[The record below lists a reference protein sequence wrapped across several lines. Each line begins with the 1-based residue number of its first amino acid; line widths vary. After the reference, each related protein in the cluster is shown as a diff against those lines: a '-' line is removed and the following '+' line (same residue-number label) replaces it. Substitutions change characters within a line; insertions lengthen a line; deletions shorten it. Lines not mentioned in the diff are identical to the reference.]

1 MELFR
6 LFPFEPLPLPEFY
19 CVPVAPCEKYRL
31 LVESAG
37 LKLEV
42 ELEKVNYLREACPVK
57 ELSAELPPG
66 LEALASSLILS
77 FSLFI

>member
-1 MELFR
+1 
-6 LFPFEPLPLPEFY
+6 
-19 CVPVAPCEKYRL
+19 
-31 LVESAG
+31 VESAG